1 MHNIIVIKEMHTTNT
16 IRLYSHLVE
25 RLKLKLTMPSV
36 DEDVEEW
43 EFCYTTDWNVKWN
56 ALEKSL
62 AFFFLKLYLSCN
74 PFTLLLLTQKQ

>member
-1 MHNIIVIKEMHTTNT
+1 MANKHEKMHNIIVIKEMHTTNT

-43 EFCYTTDWNVKWN
+43 EFCYTADGNVKWN
-56 ALEKSL
+56 SLGKSL
-62 AFFFLKLYLSCN
+62 AFFFFFFKVVLVM
-74 PFTLLLLTQKQ
+74 